1 MAIERRL
8 NGMGESIEGNA
19 AEVGLDAVLE
29 IEIEEPEVLTLD
41 DGSVEV
47 VLISDN
53 TSDDIDSAPFDANLA
68 EYMDDGQLIELST
81 ELVDAVESDTQSRK
95 EWADTFVKGMEVL
108 GFKYENR
115 TEPWENACGVY
126 STVLAEA
133 AIRFQAEAMS
143 ETFPAAGPVK
153 TKILGEITREKED
166 AALRV
171 KTDMNYELTDVMVEY
186 RPEHERMLYSLG
198 LAGSAFK
205 KIYFDP
211 NINRQVAMY
220 IPAEDMI
227 VPYGASTLETAER
240 VTHVMRKTKNEMTK
254 LQAGGFYRNVELG
267 DPVTFFTDIEEEKA
281 KEGGFSLN
289 SDDRYT
295 LYEVHADLVI
305 DEVDQPERE
314 RPRGMGLARGEERGS
329 GDELQIAKPYVVTI
343 EQGTGTVLAVRR
355 NWNPD
360 DPLTLKRQHFVHYV
374 YVPGFG
380 FYGLGLIHII
390 GGYARAGT
398 SIIRQLVDAGTLSN
412 LPGGLKSR
420 GLRVKGDDTPIGPG
434 EFRDVDVPSGSIRD
448 NILPLPYK
456 EPSQTLL
463 ALLDK
468 ITEEGRRLGAISDM
482 NISDMSAN
490 APVGTTLA
498 LLERTLKPMAAV
510 QSRVHYAMKQEFKLL
525 RAIMAEYAPA
535 EYEYMPDRG
544 EQRARQADYATVEVI
559 PVSDPNS
566 STMAQRVVQYQT
578 VMQMAQA
585 APQIYDLP
593 QLHRQM
599 IEVLGIRNAD
609 KLVPTDDDMAPVDPI
624 SENMDALT
632 GSPIKA
638 FMYQDHQAHIS
649 AHQAFI
655 QDPMIA
661 QTIGQNPLANQ
672 IMGELQAHIAEHT
685 AFLYRR
691 QIEERIGA
699 PLPPPNEELSEEI
712 ETQLA
717 QLQATA
723 AIQLTQAHQQQQAQ
737 QEAEQQA
744 QDPIMQMRQEEL
756 RLKGEEQ
763 ERKALKDAS
772 GVALDQG
779 RLDLDTKKAQST
791 AALEANRIAS
801 QNQAAEAKNDVAEA
815 KVILDMAKVKG
826 EEERTRAE
834 AHRDASEAYRDDR
847 EDR

>member
-1 MAIERRL
+1 MAIEKGL
-8 NGMGESIEGNA
+8 YDLPEGIEDMEEGEAMLAIDVMSDEGV
-19 AEVGLDAVLE
+19 EVVLE
-29 IEIEEPEVLTLD
+29 
-41 DGSVEV
+41 DGSVEITFGEESGD
-47 VLISDN
+47 L
-53 TSDDIDSAPFDANLA
+53 DDAPFDANLA
-68 EYMDDGQLIELST
+68 EYLDDQALTKLAND
-81 ELVDAVESDTQSRK
+81 LVGSVDSDVNSRK
-95 EWADTFVKGMEVL
+95 EWADTFVKGLETVGLKMEQ
-108 GFKYENR
+108 R
-115 TEPWENACGVY
+115 SSPWEDACGVY

-171 KTDMNYELTDVMVEY
+171 KTDMNYELTEVMTEY

-205 KIYFDP
+205 KVYYDP
-211 NINRQVAMY
+211 NLGRQVAIY
-220 IPAEDMI
+220 IPAEDVI
-227 VPYGASTLETAER
+227 VPYGASNIEQAER
-240 VTHVMRKTKNEMTK
+240 VTHVMRKTKNDLVK
-254 LQAGGFYRNVELG
+254 LQAAGFYLDTDLG
-267 DPVTFFTDIEEEKA
+267 DPEPYHSDIEEKKA
-281 KEGGFSLN
+281 EEGGFSL
-289 SDDRYT
+289 SDDDRYC
-295 LYEVHADLVI
+295 LYEIHADLII
-305 DEVDQPERE
+305 D
-314 RPRGMGLARGEERGS
+314 GLGEEAEDGL
-329 GDELQIAKPYVVTI
+329 EIAQPYVVTI
-343 EQGTGTVLAVRR
+343 ERGSNTVLSIRR

-360 DPLTLKRQHFVHYV
+360 DGLTLKRQHFVHYV

-390 GGYARAGT
+390 GGYAKAGT
-398 SIIRQLVDAGTLSN
+398 SLIRQLVDAGTLSN

-463 ALLDK
+463 ALLNK

-525 RAIMAEYAPA
+525 RKIIAEYAPID
-535 EYEYMPDRG
+535 YMYVPDRG
-544 EQRARQADYATVEVI
+544 EPRARQADYATVEVI

-609 KLVPTDDDMAPVDPI
+609 KLVPTTDDMKPADPV
-624 SENMDALT
+624 SENMNVLV
-632 GSPIKA
+632 GKPIKA
-638 FMYQDHQAHIS
+638 FINQDHAAHI
-649 AHQAFI
+649 ATHEAFM
-655 QDPMIA
+655 QDPQMA
-661 QTIGQNPLANQ
+661 AFIGQNPAAQQ
-672 IMGELQAHIAEHT
+672 IMGALTAHIAEHVG
-685 AFLYRR
+685 FDYRN
-691 QIEERIGA
+691 QMAAKLGV
-699 PLPPPNEELSEEI
+699 PLPAPNEELPEEF
-712 ETQLA
+712 EAQLA
-717 QLQATA
+717 PLLAEAGQ
-723 AIQLTQAHQQQQAQ
+723 QLTQEKQAQAAQAAAQQKQEDPIIQMQQQ
-737 QEAEQQA
+737 
-744 QDPIMQMRQEEL
+744 EL
-756 RLKGEEQ
+756 QLKQGELQ
-763 ERKALKDAS
+763 RKAAKDAMD
-772 GVALDQG
+772 GALDQE
-779 RLDLDTKKAQST
+779 RLSLDKQKATTT
-791 AALEANRIAS
+791 ASLEASRIAS
-801 QNQAAEAKNDVAEA
+801 QNDQAQAKNDLGEAKAMMDAAKIRIENERTAAEAQRDRDEA
-815 KVILDMAKVKG
+815 A
-826 EEERTRAE
+826 RNN
-834 AHRDASEAYRDDR
+834 R

>member
-8 NGMGESIEGNA
+8 NGMGESIEGNTG
-19 AEVGLDAVLE
+19 EIGLDEVLE
-29 IEIEEPEVLTLD
+29 IEIEEPEILTLD

-47 VLISDN
+47 TLIAEGEE
-53 TSDDIDSAPFDANLA
+53 DIASAPFDANLA
-68 EYMDDGQLIELST
+68 EYLEDGQLAELSS
-81 ELVDAVESDTQSRK
+81 ELVASVESDTQSRR
-95 EWADTFVKGMEVL
+95 EWADTFVKGLEVL
-108 GFKYENR
+108 GFNYENR

-143 ETFPAAGPVK
+143 ETFPAGGPVK
-153 TKILGEITREKED
+153 TQILGEITREKED

-205 KIYFDP
+205 KVYFDP
-211 NINRQVAMY
+211 NLDRQVALY

-227 VPYGASTLETAER
+227 VPYGASNIETAER
-240 VTHVMRKTKNEMTK
+240 VTHVMRKTKNELIK
-254 LQAGGFYRNVELG
+254 LQVAGFYRNVELG
-267 DPVTFFTDIEEEKA
+267 EPVTFFTDIEEEKA

-295 LYEVHADLVI
+295 LYEIHADLVL
-305 DEVDQPERE
+305 DEVDEAERE
-314 RPRGMGLARGEERGS
+314 DPRGMGLARREASDDRN
-329 GDELQIAKPYVVTI
+329 DLQIAKPYVVTI

-434 EFRDVDVPSGSIRD
+434 EFRDVDVPSGSIRE

-525 RAIMAEYAPA
+525 RAIMAEYAPQ
-535 EYEYMPDRG
+535 EYLYMPDRG
-544 EQRARQADYATVEVI
+544 EPRARQADYATVEVI

-578 VMQMAQA
+578 VMQLAQA
-585 APQIYDLP
+585 TPQIYDLP

-599 IEVLGIRNAD
+599 IEVLGIKNAD
-609 KLVPTDDDMAPVDPI
+609 KLVPTDDDMDPVDPI

-638 FMYQDHQAHIS
+638 FMYQDHQAHIQ

-772 GVALDQG
+772 DVALDQG

-826 EEERTRAE
+826 EEKRTEAE

>member
-8 NGMGESIEGNA
+8 NGMGESIEGNTG
-19 AEVGLDAVLE
+19 EIGLDEVLE
-29 IEIEEPEVLTLD
+29 IEIEEPEILTLD

-47 VLISDN
+47 TLIAEGEE
-53 TSDDIDSAPFDANLA
+53 DIASAPFDANLA
-68 EYMDDGQLIELST
+68 EYLEDGQLAELSS
-81 ELVDAVESDTQSRK
+81 ELVASVESDTQSRR
-95 EWADTFVKGMEVL
+95 EWADTFVKGLEVL
-108 GFKYENR
+108 GFNYENR

-143 ETFPAAGPVK
+143 ETFPAGGPVK
-153 TKILGEITREKED
+153 TQILGEITREKED

-205 KIYFDP
+205 KVYFDP
-211 NINRQVAMY
+211 NLDRQVALY

-227 VPYGASTLETAER
+227 VPYGASNIETAER
-240 VTHVMRKTKNEMTK
+240 VTHVMRKTKNEMVK
-254 LQAGGFYRNVELG
+254 LQAAGFYRNVELG
-267 DPVTFFTDIEEEKA
+267 EPVTFFTDIEEEKA

-295 LYEVHADLVI
+295 LYEIHADLVL
-305 DEVDQPERE
+305 DEVDEAERE
-314 RPRGMGLARGEERGS
+314 DPRGMGLARREESDDRN
-329 GDELQIAKPYVVTI
+329 DLQIAKPYVVTI

-434 EFRDVDVPSGSIRD
+434 EFRDVDVPSGSIRE

-525 RAIMAEYAPA
+525 RAIMAEYAPQ
-535 EYEYMPDRG
+535 EYLYMPDRG
-544 EQRARQADYATVEVI
+544 EPRARQADYATVEVI

-578 VMQMAQA
+578 VMQLAQA
-585 APQIYDLP
+585 TPQIYDLP

-599 IEVLGIRNAD
+599 IEVLGIKNAD
-609 KLVPTDDDMAPVDPI
+609 KLVPTDDDMDPVDPI

-638 FMYQDHQAHIS
+638 FMYQDHQAHIQ

-772 GVALDQG
+772 DVALDQG

-801 QNQAAEAKNDVAEA
+801 QNQASEAKNDVAEA

-826 EEERTRAE
+826 EEKRTRAE